1 MKINIVSLALS
12 PRSSAFICLVPPA
25 AVHCYRLHAPNV
37 TERTLPGLVRSF
49 LPEGLMV
56 AHICGRN
63 VEGMLKELNLEKA
76 LVKWIADERKKA
88 EKVGNP
94 QPGVRERY
102 SRPRAFGQPFSVC
115 E

>member
-1 MKINIVSLALS
+1 M
-12 PRSSAFICLVPPA
+12 
-25 AVHCYRLHAPNV
+25 HAPNV
-37 TERTLPGLVRSF
+37 TERTLPGLMRSF
-49 LPEGLMV
+49 MPEGLMV